1 MMNDDMKKM
10 LKCILAGFLV
20 FYIVPMAVV
29 PFVSKEN
36 FLVIWVGLFM
46 AVNPIYML
54 VSSFWIGRWYAPV
67 VSAVLFTLSMRQA
80 YGIEIV
86 WLYPVLYLAAGYVAL
101 GAMWV
106 MKRGKSKSGQKEDK
120 KHERKK

>member
-1 MMNDDMKKM
+1 MKKM

-20 FYIVPMAVV
+20 FYILPIAVV

-67 VSAVLFTLSMRQA
+67 VSAVLFTLSMPQA

-101 GAMWV
+101 GAMWI

-120 KHERKK
+120 KHEHKK